1 MKIKVAI
8 IGYGKVGKARFK
20 ILKKLQNLCE
30 VSYIVDST
38 NFNIKNLKFS
48 NNYYEVL
55 KDKSIKAVFI
65 STPNYLNYE
74 LTRKFLLNKKN
85 VFCEKPPAL
94 NSQQMKEIIK
104 AEKKTKMKL
113 MYGFNHRSHTSVEY
127 MKKIIDSGKFG
138 NILWM
143 RGRYGKSVN
152 KDFLKS
158 WRAKKK
164 FSGGGILIDQG
175 IHMLD
180 LFIFF
185 YGKFDKIKSSISNQ
199 YWKCD
204 VEDNAFVILENSKT
218 NVSASL
224 HSTMTQWR
232 HLFSLE
238 IFLQKGYLVLNG
250 LKTSSNSYGKEI
262 LTIAKNRSAAPMATW
277 SKEIKKKYLAD
288 NSFEKEIKYFLKA
301 IKINHKIKL
310 GNSKDALNLMQIVD
324 MIYKKN

>member
-74 LTRKFLLNKKN
+74 LTKKFLLNKKN

-238 IFLQKGYLVLNG
+238 IFMEHGYIVLNG
-250 LKTSSNSYGKEI
+250 LKTSSNSYGEEELNI
-262 LTIAKNRSAAPMATW
+262 VKNRTKAPSATW
-277 SKEIKKKYLAD
+277 TDE
-288 NSFEKEIKYFLKA
+288 EKLFYSIDDSWERELSIFRDA
-301 IKINHKIKL
+301 ILEDRTIEHCGI
-310 GNSKDALNLMQIVD
+310 DEAVQLMEMVD
-324 MIYKKN
+324 QVYAQ